1 LFENAV
7 DKHFD
12 KFEVFVLKNIFK
24 IPQSKHLKLPHFPT
38 EAGDWNELK
47 QVECAL
53 EQVKKEIVAV
63 IFVNSS
69 IRNVFINKKC

>member
-24 IPQSKHLKLPHFPT
+24 IPQSKSVRLGHFPNQV
-38 EAGDWNELK
+38 GDWNELK
-47 QVECAL
+47 QVEQAFD
-53 EQVKKEIVAV
+53 QIKKEIVAV
-63 IFVNSS
+63 SQTS
-69 IRNVFINKKC
+69 D